1 MILPGQFRL
10 SDDAVADS
18 LHAGGFGH
26 LVTPGPETL
35 EVTSMPLLY
44 NAEGNVLEGHLART
58 NPHWRYTGTSE
69 SLVILPGAD
78 AYVSPEFY
86 PSKSVHG
93 KVVPT
98 WNYEVLYVYG
108 QLVAHD
114 DEQWL
119 RAHVTALTARH
130 ESGRENEWK
139 VTDAPSQFV
148 DAQLRGI
155 VGIELHVARV
165 YGKAK
170 LNQNRSPADRS
181 GVIRGLEKGSFSER
195 ETAAA
200 MVAAGLDNG

>member
-1 MILPGQFRL
+1 MTKPPRCDTLSHDKKSVRRHMILPGQFRL

-58 NPHWRYTGTSE
+58 NPHWRSTGTSE

-93 KVVPT
+93 KVVPP
-98 WNYEVLYVYG
+98 N
-108 QLVAHD
+108 
-114 DEQWL
+114 
-119 RAHVTALTARH
+119 
-130 ESGRENEWK
+130 
-139 VTDAPSQFV
+139 
-148 DAQLRGI
+148 
-155 VGIELHVARV
+155 
-165 YGKAK
+165 
-170 LNQNRSPADRS
+170 
-181 GVIRGLEKGSFSER
+181 SE
-195 ETAAA
+195 E
-200 MVAAGLDNG
+200 